1 MENYE
6 ISELKRQI
14 FDLFDRARILFNDF
28 YNGKEEYTDR
38 DISEMYDLILR
49 IDNENVRE
57 IERLLEE
64 EID

>member
-1 MENYE
+1 MNKL
-6 ISELKRQI
+6 ELKRQI
-14 FDLFDRARILFNDF
+14 FDLFDRARILFNDY

-64 EID
+64 EIN

>member
-1 MENYE
+1 MNEL
-6 ISELKRQI
+6 ELKRQI
-14 FDLFDRARILFNDF
+14 FDLFEKARILFNDY
-28 YNGKEEYTDR
+28 YNGKNEYTER

-49 IDNENVRE
+49 LDNENVRE

>member
-1 MENYE
+1 MNKL
-6 ISELKRQI
+6 ELKRQI
-14 FDLFDRARILFNDF
+14 FELFDRARILFNDF
-28 YNGKEEYTDR
+28 YNGKEEYTDE

-64 EID
+64 EIN